1 MLESVMIGCG
11 VILLLCVST
20 SKLLNKFGV
29 PILLIFIALGM
40 LFGSDGIVGIY
51 FDNFKLAEEICT
63 VGLAFIMFH
72 GGFSTNWAMAK
83 PIAKPAII
91 MSTVGVIITSG
102 LTGLFCYFILKLPI
116 LEALLIGAIISST
129 DAASVFTILRTQKLN
144 LKGGLASL
152 LEIESGS
159 NDPFAYMLTLTITV
173 IMAGSNIKTLGFVMI
188 AQIVFG
194 LAIGFG
200 VAKVASIFLKK
211 VELEIDGFYPI
222 ALTAV
227 VLLSFS
233 LSEAVGGNG
242 YLSVYVAGLIL
253 GNSAIRHKKSLVQF
267 FDGVSWLMQIVL
279 FFILGLLAFPSKLP
293 SVIGVG
299 IPIAIFMLLIARP
312 VAAFLTLK
320 PFKFKNKEI
329 IFISWVGLRGA
340 ASMVFAIFALT
351 RGVPVES
358 DLYQIVLL
366 VALVSVLFQGT
377 LIPKVAKMLDLVDN
391 RQSVLKTFND
401 YKEEK
406 STELIEKS
414 ILEGDRL
421 IGKSIMDA
429 KIPEEILIVMIK
441 RDDEVLVPKGSTVI
455 QKDDILVLSG
465 NNILS
470 VLDENEKKISEELNL
485 A

>member
-51 FDNFKLAEEICT
+51 FDNFQLAEEICT

-72 GGFSTNWAMAK
+72 GGFSTNWVMAK

-144 LKGGLASL
+144 LKGSLASL

-159 NDPFAYMLTLTITV
+159 NDPFAYMLMLTITV
-173 IMAGSNIKTLGFVMI
+173 IMLGNNVKTLGGVMI

-200 VAKVASIFLKK
+200 VAKAASIFLKK

-222 ALTAV
+222 FLTAI
-227 VLLSFS
+227 VLLAFA

-267 FDGVSWLMQIVL
+267 FDGVSWLMQIML

-312 VAAFLTLK
+312 IAAFLTLK

-351 RGVPVES
+351 KGVPVES
-358 DLYQIVLL
+358 DLYQIVFL
-366 VALVSVLFQGT
+366 VALISVLFQGT

-406 STELIEKS
+406 STELIEKTV
-414 ILEGDRL
+414 LEGDRL

-455 QKDDILVLSG
+455 KKGDILVLSG

-470 VLDENEKKISEELNL
+470 VLDENEKKLSEELNL